1 MTDTE
6 ALKILSAK
14 HIDDMDAYCE
24 AIYIAAKRLEK
35 CQWRDY
41 DPEQFR
47 NDWRVTFGSK
57 VILGIRYSD
66 GSRGS
71 LSGFVNYDAKR
82 DGFYLCM
89 DAEHKSQLTEDAV
102 TTKYKKHPDHD

>member
-14 HIDDMDAYCE
+14 HIDDMDIYCE
-24 AIYIAAKRLEK
+24 AIYIAAKRLEE

-41 DPEQFR
+41 EPERFGS
-47 NDWRVTFGSK
+47 DWRMAFGSK

-66 GSRGS
+66 GSKGS
-71 LSGFVNYDAKR
+71 VSGFVNYDTQK
-82 DGFYLCM
+82 GFYLCM
-89 DAEHKSQLTEDAV
+89 DAEHKSYLTENAV
-102 TTKYKKHPDHD
+102 IEKYMKYPDYD

>member
-14 HIDDMDAYCE
+14 HIEDMDAYCE
-24 AIYIAAKRLEK
+24 AICVAAKKLEE

-41 DPEQFR
+41 EPERFR
-47 NDWRVTFGSK
+47 SDWRMAFGSK

-66 GSRGS
+66 GSKGS
-71 LSGFVNYDAKR
+71 LSGFVNYDKQK
-82 DGFYLCM
+82 GFYLCM
-89 DAEHKSQLTEDAV
+89 DAEHKSYFTKNAV
-102 TTKYKKHPDHD
+102 IEKYMKYPDYD